1 MTTRPSMLAF
11 TVLAFGVVAALTGCD
26 DKPSDK
32 VTTPAAQAS
41 TPASPTSTPSA
52 TPTAAPPQAASCENL
67 VNPTTLTEFAGNGS
81 LITPPATFSTK
92 LHDEGNAYASF
103 FDAGGVL
110 CQVAASG
117 AMEASE
123 MYGWAPLVESNA
135 VALQSSLTSEGWTVS
150 AASAGTLYSLN
161 VEADDIVRRCLFT
174 NTEMACALT
183 DTRLAEVL
191 ANAPS

>member
-1 MTTRPSMLAF
+1 MLAF

-32 VTTPAAQAS
+32 ATSPAALAS

-52 TPTAAPPQAASCENL
+52 SPTAAPPQAASCENL
-67 VNPTTLTEFAGNGS
+67 VDALTLAAFAGNGN
-81 LITPPATFSTK
+81 LITPPATFSAK

-123 MYGWAPLVESNA
+123 MYGWAPFVESHA
-135 VALQSSLTSEGWTVS
+135 VVLQSSLTAEGWTVS
-150 AASAGTLYSLN
+150 ASSGGTLYSLN
-161 VEADDIVRRCLFT
+161 AEADDIVRRCLFT
-174 NTEMACALT
+174 NSEMACALT
-183 DTRLAEVL
+183 DARLAEVL